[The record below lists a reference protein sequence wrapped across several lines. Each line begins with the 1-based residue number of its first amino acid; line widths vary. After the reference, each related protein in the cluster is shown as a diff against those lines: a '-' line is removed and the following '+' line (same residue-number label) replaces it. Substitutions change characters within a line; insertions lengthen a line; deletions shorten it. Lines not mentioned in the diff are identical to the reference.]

1 MFDRTLLA
9 LTCTSRGGPVDSV
22 TWSKDGG
29 VVGSEFNQT
38 QVLTDALSATYVHTL
53 SSEDVGD
60 FVGSFTCEVRDA
72 DDNVDSRT
80 LILNG
85 TTSSAC
91 DLHVI
96 HMHVCRCGRH

>member
-1 MFDRTLLA
+1 M
-9 LTCTSRGGPVDSV
+9 DSV

-72 DDNVDSRT
+72 DDNVDFRT